1 MVGVGVAI
9 AAVAAFAATAANAA
23 TPTTPPLRRVTAA
36 LAIRD
41 LPNAWAALGD
51 ITWGPPLDDTL
62 GFLARVTAPTCV
74 PVEETAD
81 YLLSLVALPRGFA
94 YPLHSRPG
102 ITALRALRG
111 SLWAREMSVLQFV
124 DGDASASAARAFAH
138 EDVFARGEDEAEDC
152 VCRGGR
158 CPRREGCV
166 FWVNKRLRDAA
177 ASLAVQERGL
187 RLLSPA
193 DPAPTVWPEDAGP
206 REYLRVG
213 PDDNTAVYGSG
224 GTVATSGADNGGAA
238 VFLEV
243 YVKNAE
249 EADFIEPAPPLQVSA
264 PRALLLI
271 ALAQHAP
278 HLAPTDPPQTVAV
291 LPRGPAGDEGGRHP
305 AGLRAAGAPGR
316 GLDACALLRRHAPR
330 IALPLSTV
338 LHKMAA

>member
-9 AAVAAFAATAANAA
+9 AAVAAFTATAAAAA
-23 TPTTPPLRRVTAA
+23 TPTTPPLRRVTAS

-187 RLLSPA
+187 RLLTPS
-193 DPAPTVWPEDAGP
+193 DPTPTVWPEDAGP

-213 PDDNTAVYGSG
+213 PDNTAAAAAVAGPG

-249 EADFIEPAPPLQVSA
+249 EADFIEPAPPLQVCA

-271 ALAQHAP
+271 ALGTACPPSP
-278 HLAPTDPPQTVAV
+278 HLAPHLLPP
-291 LPRGPAGDEGGRHP
+291 LRGSFTARTGWGRR
-305 AGLRAAGAPGR
+305 RATPCG
-316 GLDACALLRRHAPR
+316 
-330 IALPLSTV
+330 STRCRSPW
-338 LHKMAA
+338 AWA

>member
-23 TPTTPPLRRVTAA
+23 TPTTPPLRRVTAS

-124 DGDASASAARAFAH
+124 DGGNDGDAPASASASAARAFAH

-249 EADFIEPAPPLQVSA
+249 EADFIEPAPPLQVCA

-271 ALAQHAP
+271 ALGTACPSSHP
-278 HLAPTDPPQTVAV
+278 HRPTSN
-291 LPRGPAGDEGGRHP
+291 RGSFTARTGWGRR
-305 AGLRAAGAPGR
+305 RATPCGYTRCRSPWAWA
-316 GLDACALLRRHAPR
+316 
-330 IALPLSTV
+330 
-338 LHKMAA
+338 